1 MQPKIFTFN
10 SNRSPILNSV
20 KLQSYFKECLKNCK
34 DEIIVCSAFITMKG
48 IEWFY
53 NNLQNKKINCRVISR
68 WDRGDLLSKVSDI
81 EVYNFC
87 KKMGWSFEIIENLHA
102 KFYLMDQ
109 KDLISGSLNLTAKGF
124 GLVPISNKEFGN
136 YFEAIDEDLININI
150 FLEDAIKITD
160 EIFNEYKKYLEEN
173 KDFVIQQLPE
183 LPEKIKNLK
192 EKKLTK
198 LWVHDFLFNEPE
210 NLLNNFN
217 ENTED
222 LIHDKSLLNIN
233 SQDDLS
239 LETIKLNFVN
249 LDLYKWF
256 IKQIKNKDNKSFS
269 FGELSALIHNSLFDD
284 PKPYRKEIKNLQAN
298 FFKFLEILK
307 FENIKIERP
316 KYSQIIRYID

>member
-68 WDRGDLLSKVSDI
+68 WDRGDLISKVSDI

-160 EIFNEYKKYLEEN
+160 EIYNEYKKYLEDN
-173 KDFVIQQLPE
+173 KDFVIQKLPG

-192 EKKLTK
+192 EKKLKK

-210 NLLNNFN
+210 KLFNNFN

-239 LETIKLNFVN
+239 LETIKSNFVN

>member
-20 KLQSYFKECLKNCK
+20 KLQNYFKECLKNCK

-102 KFYLMDQ
+102 KFYLMDK

-136 YFEAIDEDLININI
+136 YFETIDEDLININI

-173 KDFVIQQLPE
+173 KDFVIQKLPE

-210 NLLNNFN
+210 NLFNNLN

-239 LETIKLNFVN
+239 IETIKLNFVN

-269 FGELSALIHNSLFDD
+269 FGELSSLIHNSLFDD

-298 FFKFLEILK
+298 FFKFLELLK
-307 FENIKIERP
+307 FKNLKIERP
-316 KYSQIIRYID
+316 NYSQVIIYKD

>member
-10 SNRSPILNSV
+10 SNRSPILNSAQ
-20 KLQSYFKECLKNCK
+20 LQNYFKECLKNCK
-34 DEIIVCSAFITMKG
+34 NEIIVCSAFITMKG

-53 NNLQNKKINCRVISR
+53 NNLQNKQINCRVISR

-87 KKMGWSFEIIENLHA
+87 KKNNWSFEIIENLHA
-102 KFYLMDQ
+102 KFYLMDK
-109 KDLISGSLNLTAKGF
+109 KDNISGSLNMTGKGF

-136 YFEAIDEDLININI
+136 YFEAINEDIKNINI

-160 EIFNEYKKYLEEN
+160 EIFDEYKKYLEDN
-173 KDFVIQQLPE
+173 KDFVIQKLPE
-183 LPEKIKNLK
+183 LPKKIKNLK
-192 EKKLTK
+192 EKKLTN

-210 NLLNNFN
+210 KLLKNLN

-249 LDLYKWF
+249 LDVYKWF

-269 FGELSALIHNSLFDD
+269 FGELSALIHNLYLTIQTIS
-284 PKPYRKEIKNLQAN
+284 
-298 FFKFLEILK
+298 
-307 FENIKIERP
+307 
-316 KYSQIIRYID
+316 

>member
-20 KLQSYFKECLKNCK
+20 KLQNYFKECLKNCK

-160 EIFNEYKKYLEEN
+160 EIFNEYKKYLKDN

-222 LIHDKSLLNIN
+222 LIHDRSLLNIN

-298 FFKFLEILK
+298 FFKFLELLK
-307 FENIKIERP
+307 FENLKIERP
-316 KYSQIIRYID
+316 NYSQVITFKD

>member
-20 KLQSYFKECLKNCK
+20 KLQNYFKECLKNCK

-173 KDFVIQQLPE
+173 KDFVIQKLPE

-210 NLLNNFN
+210 KLFNNFN

-239 LETIKLNFVN
+239 LETIKLNFIN

-256 IKQIKNKDNKSFS
+256 IKQIKNKNNKSFS

-298 FFKFLEILK
+298 FIKFLEILK

-316 KYSQIIRYID
+316 KYSQVISYID

>member
-20 KLQSYFKECLKNCK
+20 KLQNYFKECLKNCK

-210 NLLNNFN
+210 NLLKNFN

-222 LIHDKSLLNIN
+222 LIHDRSLLNIN

-298 FFKFLEILK
+298 FFKFLELLK
-307 FENIKIERP
+307 FENLKIERP
-316 KYSQIIRYID
+316 NYSQVITFKD

>member
-20 KLQSYFKECLKNCK
+20 KLQNYFKECLKNCK

-222 LIHDKSLLNIN
+222 LIHDRSLLNIN

-298 FFKFLEILK
+298 FFKFLELLK
-307 FENIKIERP
+307 FENLKIERP
-316 KYSQIIRYID
+316 NYSQVITFKD

>member
-20 KLQSYFKECLKNCK
+20 KLQNYFKECLKNCK

-222 LIHDKSLLNIN
+222 LIHDRSLLNIN

-298 FFKFLEILK
+298 FIKFLEILE

-316 KYSQIIRYID
+316 NYSQVISYID

>member
-20 KLQSYFKECLKNCK
+20 QLQNYFKECLKNCN
-34 DEIIVCSAFITMKG
+34 DEIIVCSAFITMSG

-53 NNLQNKKINCRVISR
+53 NNLQNKNINCRVISR

-87 KKMGWSFEIIENLHA
+87 KEMNWSFEIIENLHA

-136 YFEAIDEDLININI
+136 YFEAINEDLKNINI

-160 EIFNEYKKYLEEN
+160 EIFYEYKKYLEDN
-173 KDFVIQQLPE
+173 KDFIIQKLPE

-198 LWVHDFLFNEPE
+198 LWVHDFLFNDPE
-210 NLLNNFN
+210 KLFNNFN

-233 SQDDLS
+233 SHDDLS

-307 FENIKIERP
+307 FENIKVERP
-316 KYSQIIRYID
+316 NYSQVITYIN

>member
-210 NLLNNFN
+210 KLFNNFN

-239 LETIKLNFVN
+239 LETIKSNFVN

-256 IKQIKNKDNKSFS
+256 IKQIKNKENRSFS

-298 FFKFLEILK
+298 FFKFLELLK
-307 FENIKIERP
+307 FENLKIERP
-316 KYSQIIRYID
+316 NYSQVITFKD

>member
-1 MQPKIFTFN
+1 MQRKIFTFN

-173 KDFVIQQLPE
+173 KDFVIQKLPE

-192 EKKLTK
+192 EKKLAK
-198 LWVHDFLFNEPE
+198 LWVHDFLFNDPE
-210 NLLNNFN
+210 KLFNNFN
-217 ENTED
+217 ENTDD

-233 SQDDLS
+233 SDDDLS
-239 LETIKLNFVN
+239 LETIRLNFVN

-307 FENIKIERP
+307 FENLKIERP
-316 KYSQIIRYID
+316 NYSQVITYLN

>member
-222 LIHDKSLLNIN
+222 LIHDRSLLNIN

-298 FFKFLEILK
+298 FMKFLEILE

-316 KYSQIIRYID
+316 NYSQVISYID

>member
-160 EIFNEYKKYLEEN
+160 EIFNEYKKYLEDN

-222 LIHDKSLLNIN
+222 LIHDRSLLNIN

-239 LETIKLNFVN
+239 LETIKLNFIN

-298 FFKFLEILK
+298 FFKFLELLK
-307 FENIKIERP
+307 FENLKIERP
-316 KYSQIIRYID
+316 NYSQVITFKD

>member
-10 SNRSPILNSV
+10 SNRSPIINSV
-20 KLQSYFKECLKNCK
+20 KLQNYFKECLKNCK
-34 DEIIVCSAFITMKG
+34 GEIIVCSAFITMKG

-160 EIFNEYKKYLEEN
+160 EIFDEYKKYLEEN
-173 KDFVIQQLPE
+173 KDFIIQKLPE

-222 LIHDKSLLNIN
+222 LVHDRSLLNIN

-298 FFKFLEILK
+298 FFKFLELLK
-307 FENIKIERP
+307 FENLKIERP
-316 KYSQIIRYID
+316 NYSQVITFKD

>member
-1 MQPKIFTFN
+1 MQRKIFTFN

-20 KLQSYFKECLKNCK
+20 QLQKYFKECLKNCQK
-34 DEIIVCSAFITMKG
+34 EIIVCSAFITIRG

-53 NNLQNKKINCRVISR
+53 NNLQNKDIKCRVISR
-68 WDRGDLLSKVSDI
+68 WNRGDLLSKVSDI

-87 KKMGWSFEIIENLHA
+87 KKIGWSFEIIENLHA
-102 KFYLMDQ
+102 KFYLMDNR
-109 KDLISGSLNLTAKGF
+109 DLISGSLNLTAKGF

-136 YFEAIDEDLININI
+136 YFEALDEDIKNINI
-150 FLEDAIKITD
+150 FLDDTIVVTD
-160 EIFNEYKKYLEEN
+160 EIFNEYKKYLEDN
-173 KDFVIQQLPE
+173 KDFIIQKLPE
-183 LPEKIKNLK
+183 LPEKIKKLK

-198 LWVHDFLFNEPE
+198 LWVNDFLFNKPE
-210 NLLNNFN
+210 ILMNKFN
-217 ENTED
+217 ENNED
-222 LIHDKSLLNIN
+222 IIHDKFLLDIVNE
-233 SQDDLS
+233 D
-239 LETIKLNFVN
+239 KLTLQELKSNFVN

-298 FFKFLEILK
+298 FIKFLEILE

-316 KYSQIIRYID
+316 NYSQVITYLN

>member
-192 EKKLTK
+192 EKKLAK

-222 LIHDKSLLNIN
+222 LIHDRSLLNIN

-298 FFKFLEILK
+298 FFKFLELLK
-307 FENIKIERP
+307 FENLKIERP
-316 KYSQIIRYID
+316 NYSQVITFKD

>member
-222 LIHDKSLLNIN
+222 LIHDRSLLNIN

-298 FFKFLEILK
+298 FFKFLELLK
-307 FENIKIERP
+307 FENLKIERP
-316 KYSQIIRYID
+316 NYSQVISYID

>member
-160 EIFNEYKKYLEEN
+160 EIFNEYKKYLKDN

-222 LIHDKSLLNIN
+222 LIHDRSLLNIS

-298 FFKFLEILK
+298 FFKFLELLK
-307 FENIKIERP
+307 FENLKIERP
-316 KYSQIIRYID
+316 NYSQVITFKD

>member
-173 KDFVIQQLPE
+173 KDFVIQQLPK

-222 LIHDKSLLNIN
+222 LIHDRSLLNIN

-307 FENIKIERP
+307 FENLKIERP
-316 KYSQIIRYID
+316 NYSQVITYLN

>member
-160 EIFNEYKKYLEEN
+160 EIFNEYKKYLEDN

-222 LIHDKSLLNIN
+222 LIHDRSLLNIN

-298 FFKFLEILK
+298 FFKFLELLK
-307 FENIKIERP
+307 FENLKIERP
-316 KYSQIIRYID
+316 N

>member
-53 NNLQNKKINCRVISR
+53 NNLQNKKVNCRVISR

-222 LIHDKSLLNIN
+222 LIHDRSLLNIN

>member
-222 LIHDKSLLNIN
+222 LIHDRSLLNIN

-239 LETIKLNFVN
+239 LETIKLNFIN

-256 IKQIKNKDNKSFS
+256 IKQIKNKNNKSFS

-298 FFKFLEILK
+298 FIKFLEILK

-316 KYSQIIRYID
+316 KYSQVISYID

>member
-1 MQPKIFTFN
+1 MQNKIFTFN
-10 SNRSPILNSV
+10 SNRSPILNSIQ
-20 KLQSYFKECLKNCK
+20 LQKYFEETLNNCK
-34 DEIIVCSAFITMKG
+34 KEIIICSAFITMNG
-48 IEWFY
+48 INWLY
-53 NNLQNKKINCRVISR
+53 KNLKDKNIKCRVISR
-68 WDRGDLLSKVSDI
+68 WDRSDLLSKVSDI

-87 KKMGWSFEIIENLHA
+87 KKLDWSFEIIENLHA
-102 KFYLMDQ
+102 KFYLMDN
-109 KDLISGSLNLTAKGF
+109 KDLISGSLNLTAKGI

-136 YFEAIDEDLININI
+136 YFEAIDEDLKNINI

-173 KDFVIQQLPE
+173 KDFVIQKLPE

-198 LWVHDFLFNEPE
+198 LWVNDFLFNDPE
-210 NLLNNFN
+210 KLLNNYKI
-217 ENTED
+217 NTED
-222 LIHDKSLLNIN
+222 IIHDTSLLKIKNQN
-233 SQDDLS
+233 DLS
-239 LETIKLNFVN
+239 LEILKSNFIN

-256 IKQIKNKDNKSFS
+256 IKQIKNKDSKSFS

-298 FFKFLEILK
+298 FIKFLELLK

-316 KYSQIIRYID
+316 NYSKVITYIN

>member
-10 SNRSPILNSV
+10 SNRSPILNSI
-20 KLQSYFKECLKNCK
+20 KLQKYFSECLKNCK
-34 DEIIVCSAFITMKG
+34 DEIILCSAFITMKG

-53 NNLQNKKINCRVISR
+53 NNLKNKDVKCRVISR

-87 KKMGWSFEIIENLHA
+87 KKLGWKFEIIENLHA
-102 KFYLMDQ
+102 KFYLMDN
-109 KDLISGSLNLTAKGF
+109 KDLISGSLNLTGKGF
-124 GLVPISNKEFGN
+124 GLVPISNREFGN
-136 YFEAIDEDLININI
+136 YFEAIDEDLKNINI

-192 EKKLTK
+192 EKKLKK

-222 LIHDKSLLNIN
+222 LIHDRSLLNIN

-298 FFKFLEILK
+298 FFKFLELLK
-307 FENIKIERP
+307 FENLKIERP
-316 KYSQIIRYID
+316 NYSQVITFKD

>member
-20 KLQSYFKECLKNCK
+20 KLQNYFKECLKNCK

-136 YFEAIDEDLININI
+136 YFEAMDEDLININI

-222 LIHDKSLLNIN
+222 LIHDRSLLNIS

-298 FFKFLEILK
+298 FIKFLEILE

-316 KYSQIIRYID
+316 NYSQVISYID

>member
-34 DEIIVCSAFITMKG
+34 NEIIVCSAFITMKG

-222 LIHDKSLLNIN
+222 LIHDRSLLNIN

-298 FFKFLEILK
+298 FFKFLELLK
-307 FENIKIERP
+307 FENLKIERP
-316 KYSQIIRYID
+316 NYSQVITFKD

>member
-20 KLQSYFKECLKNCK
+20 KLQNYFKECLKNCK

-222 LIHDKSLLNIN
+222 LIHDRSLLNIN